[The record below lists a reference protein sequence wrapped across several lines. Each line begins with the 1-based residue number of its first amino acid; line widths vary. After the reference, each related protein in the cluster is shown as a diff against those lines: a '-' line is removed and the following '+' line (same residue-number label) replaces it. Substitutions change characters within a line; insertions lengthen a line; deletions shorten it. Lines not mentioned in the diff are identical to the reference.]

1 MFSSIF
7 IRWTN
12 AFRIKGLSPATVCWW
27 PYSYCHCRL
36 LQDSRWTDISFDST
50 EMLRCQVAQSRNRI
64 TFHIA
69 WPMLL
74 HLLSPEDRGHFR
86 ALRGFRQIAFDWYH
100 ALLHGRPV
108 ILLGFCEWGQ
118 PIIVYSISKIIG
130 YMAII
135 LWNEGCVCA
144 TLKFDWSIE
153 PKENVRIIRL
163 LTGKYI
169 SFRKDVTITTLFT
182 GKYISFRR
190 GVKRKNLQKFPCQ
203 WLPMRWALSVPSSAW
218 F

>member
-1 MFSSIF
+1 MPFGLRDSHPPPFADGPTPIA
-7 IRWTN
+7 I
-12 AFRIKGLSPATVCWW
+12 AGCCRIVVERTSL
-27 PYSYCHCRL
+27 Y
-36 LQDSRWTDISFDST
+36 ST

-69 WPMLL
+69 RPMLL

-153 PKENVRIIRL
+153 PKENVTIIR
-163 LTGKYI
+163 
-169 SFRKDVTITTLFT
+169 LFT

-203 WLPMRWALSVPSSAW
+203 WLQMCWV
-218 F
+218 

>member
-1 MFSSIF
+1 MFSSIC

-27 PYSYCHCRL
+27 PYSYCHSRL
-36 LQDSRWTDISFDST
+36 LQDSRWTDISFAFT

-69 WPMLL
+69 WSMLL

-118 PIIVYSISKIIG
+118 PIIVYSIIEDNWLYGNLVMFKWG
-130 YMAII
+130 DAI
-135 LWNEGCVCA
+135 W
-144 TLKFDWSIE
+144 IE
-153 PKENVRIIRL
+153 
-163 LTGKYI
+163 
-169 SFRKDVTITTLFT
+169 
-182 GKYISFRR
+182 
-190 GVKRKNLQKFPCQ
+190 
-203 WLPMRWALSVPSSAW
+203 
-218 F
+218 